1 MLGWISQP
9 HKSVIDSKISRLLL
23 RYPHVKSKI
32 AFKTNKFGMDWV
44 YDFQQ
49 IDYQFESRLESNF
62 NKNCLDL
69 DTFQVLVTSELEVI
83 DGKWHVGMSTIVI
96 IGVGQIV
103 YYFGRTVGFL
113 LLVLAIKLVDWKFIL
128 ATAAIRYIYYL
139 LSEFILLLFIN
150 IKLASKALAIKQVDR
165 MILKVN
171 LASDVFYSMLVYE
184 GTQLRAKAISGLPA
198 GSYMCLEVTI
208 RIWTLEIESLVL
220 DAVKFNPSC
229 N

>member
-1 MLGWISQP
+1 MSQP

-23 RYPHVKSKI
+23 QYPHVKSNV

-49 IDYQFESRLESNF
+49 IDYRFESRLETYF

-69 DTFQVLVTSELEVI
+69 DTFQVLVTNDLEVI
-83 DGKWHVGMSTIVI
+83 DGKWHVGMSTIVV

-139 LSEFILLLFIN
+139 FSEFILLLFIN
-150 IKLASKALAIKQVDR
+150 IKLASKALPIKQVDR
-165 MILKVN
+165 MILKLN

-184 GTQLRAKAISGLPA
+184 GTQLRAKTISELPA
-198 GSYMCLEVTI
+198 GTYMCLEVTI
-208 RIWTLEIESLVL
+208 RIRNLEIESLVF
-220 DAVKFNPSC
+220 DAVKFNPDC